1 MERRTLR
8 SSARLAAKT
17 QADSSNTADTDKNT
31 DNNHTSPTDS
41 GAPSASPS
49 SQATTAARHRAL
61 YKPNPLAS
69 ESAKQGVNRR
79 VKEDA
84 QLRKQRRDELV
95 SAKRFKRSKE
105 SGEPTGDEEVVELEK
120 DQIDS
125 LQTSLKSSDKTEKT
139 DALKTLSDY
148 LTSYSDSQ
156 ALQTMVSSEEF
167 LKMVEGILT
176 GTDAEEQLLA
186 TSVVTN
192 MAAGGSSELCEAA
205 LNMAPHLIQ
214 FLDSQNVALV
224 DQSAWALGNIAAE
237 EPRFR
242 DRLKDLGV
250 LAPLIKLLESKD
262 LNLVQTACFA
272 LSNLARGEGANHE
285 ALVKAGLIQPLLH
298 HLRVDTQP
306 AVISEAAWVV
316 VYLTSGPDN
325 VSTQLLEHRLIPLL
339 VAPLKDF
346 FDQKALAIPL
356 IRALGNI
363 ASGPDNNT
371 SELIN
376 EPGFLPAMLQFI
388 QSDCRP
394 VKKESLWLMSN
405 ITADRTGQDLVKVID
420 AGFIPVLSQIATHQ
434 NFDIRKEA
442 AYSLINLASHGP
454 EYENLLPHR
463 ELLLPG
469 FLDFLRTKDT
479 ELISLGLRYVQ
490 LLLNSTISDAS
501 TMLADLNG
509 VDALESVLVLSDDRD
524 QHRLATSLLD
534 TFFGENNHG
543 SRVPTPIPGTPTP
556 DHHHLSNPTGHNSS
570 STSHGT
576 GNPSSSLSSDG
587 SSTLPPQYLKRASLS
602 AAI

>member
-1 MERRTLR
+1 MEKRTLR
-8 SSARLAAKT
+8 SSTRAA
-17 QADSSNTADTDKNT
+17 AAAASAGEDATASHPDQDKNT
-31 DNNHTSPTDS
+31 DNASSSHTSS
-41 GAPSASPS
+41 
-49 SQATTAARHRAL
+49 AARHKAL
-61 YKPNPLAS
+61 YKSNPLNN
-69 ESAKQGVNRR
+69 ETAKQGVTRR

-105 SGEPTGDEEVVELEK
+105 AEEPTGDEEVELNK

-125 LQTSLKSSDKTEKT
+125 IQALLKSGKNGEKSEG
-139 DALKTLSDY
+139 LKTLSDY
-148 LTSYSDSQ
+148 LTTYSDSQ
-156 ALQTMVSSEEF
+156 ALQAMVSGQDF
-167 LKMVEGILT
+167 LNMIEGILT
-176 GTDAEEQLLA
+176 GSDAEEQLLA

-192 MAAGGSSELCEAA
+192 MAAGGSAELCEAA
-205 LNMAPHLIQ
+205 LNTAPHLIQ

-237 EPRFR
+237 GPKFR
-242 DRLKDLGV
+242 DRLKDNG
-250 LAPLIKLLESKD
+250 AIPPLIKLLESKD

-272 LSNLARGEGANHE
+272 LSNLARGEGANHD
-285 ALVKAGLIQPLLH
+285 ALVKAGLIPPLLH
-298 HLRVDTQP
+298 HLRVDTEP
-306 AVISEAAWVV
+306 AVISEAAWVI

-346 FDQKALAIPL
+346 LDLKALAIPL

-376 EPGFLPAMLQFI
+376 EPGFLSSLLQFI

-405 ITADRTGQDLVKVID
+405 IAAEQTGADLQTVID

-442 AYSLINLASHGP
+442 AYSLINLAAHGP
-454 EYENLLPHR
+454 EYAKVLPHR
-463 ELLLPG
+463 ELLPG
-469 FLDFLRTKDT
+469 FLDFLRTKDN

-490 LLLNSTISDAS
+490 LLLNSGIADAPALLS
-501 TMLADLNG
+501 EMDG
-509 VDALESVLVLSDDRD
+509 VDALEAVILSDDRD
-524 QHRLATSLLD
+524 QHRLASLLMD
-534 TFFGENNHG
+534 TFFGENNQG
-543 SRVPTPIPGTPTP
+543 SRVPTPIPGTPDP
-556 DHHHLSNPTGHNSS
+556 SHI
-570 STSHGT
+570 STST
-576 GNPSSSLSSDG
+576 DSISS
-587 SSTLPPQYLKRASLS
+587 LPPQYLKRASLS
-602 AAI
+602 AAAI